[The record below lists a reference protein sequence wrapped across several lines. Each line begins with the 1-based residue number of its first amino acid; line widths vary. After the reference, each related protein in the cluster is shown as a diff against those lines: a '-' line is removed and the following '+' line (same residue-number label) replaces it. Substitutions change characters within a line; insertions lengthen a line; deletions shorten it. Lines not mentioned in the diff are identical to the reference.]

1 MTNQYEY
8 IIIGAGQIGGL
19 KSCLS
24 AWKSVKTDST
34 VSPRGFQ
41 VLSSGL

>member
-1 MTNQYEY
+1 MTNHYDT

-24 AWKSVKTDST
+24 AWKSVKTDSI
-34 VSPRGFQ
+34 VSPMGFH